1 MFTHVFC
8 QNTKTDTSEVV
19 DGEPC
24 VAWVVQRE
32 EAFKTGSEDLIR
44 HLRPQLGQS
53 KMLSQVLEENL
64 DKDTTTRC
72 RLFFVHV
79 YDRHYMPAN
88 CISAEH
94 VAEEAGNV
102 AKPIRLVP
110 MDRVIVLG
118 ECSLKQVRPE
128 TIYLGK
134 PFSNQSVELRVR
146 ALLRATLND
155 HGWKLWL
162 QTRW

>member
-1 MFTHVFC
+1 MLTHIFR
-8 QNTKTDTSEVV
+8 QNTKTDTGEVV

-32 EAFKTGSEDLIR
+32 ETFETGSKDLIR

-64 DKDTTTRC
+64 DKDTAARC
-72 RLFFVHV
+72 RFFFVHV
-79 YDRHYMPAN
+79 YNRHHMPAN
-88 CISAEH
+88 CVSAEH
-94 VAEEAGNV
+94 VAEEAGDI
-102 AKPIRLVP
+102 AKPVRLVP
-110 MDRVIVLG
+110 MDRIIVFG
-118 ECSLKQVRPE
+118 ERSLKQVRPE
-128 TIYLGK
+128 TIDLGK
-134 PFSNQSVELRVR
+134 PFSNQSIELRVC

-162 QTRW
+162 QARW